1 MKLSIGQFSGAG
13 RKNRNEDSYGILM
26 PDGPLLS
33 AKGVA
38 ITLADGMS
46 GSEAAKIASD
56 TCVKGFLTDYYDTPE
71 SWSVRHS
78 AEQVL
83 GSLNRWLYSQGQS
96 LYLART
102 GMISTFS
109 ALVLKSGTGHMFHV
123 GDSRIY
129 RLRDGDLEQLT
140 RDHRIQAGADKSYLA
155 RGMGAEPDLE
165 VDYRKIA
172 LEEGD
177 IFLLATDGVY
187 EFVAANDM
195 VRLVAEN
202 ENDLD
207 KAAEQ
212 LAGIA
217 YEQGSNDNLTCQYV
231 RIDELALADE
241 RTYLRTLQ
249 DLAFPPPLEPGMIL
263 DGYKIQRE
271 LYSSKRTQVYLA
283 VDEETGDQV
292 TLKTPSPNYAD
303 DPVFIEMFLRE
314 EWAGRRV
321 NSPHV
326 LKVLD
331 QTRQRQFLY
340 YVTEYVDG
348 ITLRQ
353 WSYDHPDPSIAEVR
367 DLVRQI
373 ALGLRAMHRREIIH
387 QDLKPEN
394 ILIDPFGTVKLIDF
408 GSARVAGLAEIET
421 PLEEPSLVGTEGYT
435 APEYHLGK
443 RIDRRVDLFSLGVIA
458 YELLTGALPYKKG
471 FTNAA
476 STNKLEYV
484 SASLLNPDL
493 PPWIDGALRKAVAKQ
508 PNRRYAVLSEFI
520 ADLTKPN
527 PQFSEF
533 EARAL
538 MERDPVG
545 FWKGVSLLLTIAVL
559 VQLYL
564 LIS

>member
-56 TCVKGFLTDYYDTPE
+56 TCVKGFLTDYYDTPD

-129 RLRDGDLEQLT
+129 RLRDGDIEQLT
-140 RDHRIQAGADKSYLA
+140 RDHRIQVGSDKSYLA

-165 VDYRKIA
+165 VDYRKFS

-195 VRLVAEN
+195 TRLVAEN

-207 KAAEQ
+207 LAAEK

-217 YEQGSNDNLTCQYV
+217 YEKGSNDNLTCQYV

-241 RTYLRTLQ
+241 KTYLRTLQ
-249 DLAFPPPLEPGMIL
+249 NLTFPPPLEPGMIL
-263 DGYKIQRE
+263 DGYKIKRE
-271 LYSSKRTQVYLA
+271 LHASKRTQVYLA
-283 VDEETGDQV
+283 VDEETDEQV
-292 TLKTPSPNYAD
+292 ILKTPSPNYAD
-303 DPVFIEMFLRE
+303 DPTYIEMFLRE

-331 QTRQRQFLY
+331 QTRPRQFLY
-340 YVTEYVDG
+340 YVTEYVEG
-348 ITLRQ
+348 VTLRQ
-353 WSYDHPDPSIAEVR
+353 WSFDHPDPPVADVR
-367 DLVRQI
+367 EIIRQI
-373 ALGLRAMHRREIIH
+373 ALGLRAMHRREMIH

-394 ILIDPFGTVKLIDF
+394 ILIDTFGTVKLIDF
-408 GSARVAGLAEIET
+408 GSARVAGLAEIES
-421 PLEEPSLVGTEGYT
+421 PIDMPDLVGTEGYS

-443 RIDRRVDLFSLGVIA
+443 RIDRRVDLYSLGVIT
-458 YELLTGALPYKKG
+458 YELLTGQLPYGKG
-471 FTNAA
+471 FVNSA
-476 STNKLEYV
+476 SVNKLEYV
-484 SASLLNPDL
+484 SASYRNPDI
-493 PPWIDGALRKAVAKQ
+493 PVWIDGALRKAVAKQ
-508 PNRRYAVLSEFI
+508 PSRRYAVLSEFVT
-520 ADLTKPN
+520 DLSKPN
-527 PQFSEF
+527 PQFAEF

-538 MERDPVG
+538 LERDPVG
-545 FWKGVSLLLTIAVL
+545 FWKGVSAILGGIVL
-559 VQLYL
+559 CLLYL
-564 LIS
+564 LFA